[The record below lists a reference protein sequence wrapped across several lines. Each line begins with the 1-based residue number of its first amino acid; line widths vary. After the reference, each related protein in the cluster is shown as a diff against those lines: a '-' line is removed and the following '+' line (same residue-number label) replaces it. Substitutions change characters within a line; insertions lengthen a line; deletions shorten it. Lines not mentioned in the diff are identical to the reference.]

1 MKRLLCGAL
10 LALVSLNA
18 MSAGNDLFVNQRNPE
33 NTATLTR
40 PVTVSDSDGLVGY
53 AFTPAIPGNRVP
65 VMLSLGAGLALN
77 GSVLSASPAGAVT
90 WNSVTGKPTFAA
102 VATSGAYTDLS
113 GRPTIPAA
121 QVQTDWNATTGLGV
135 LLNKPALFSGAYSA
149 LTGIPSTFAPAA
161 HTQAW
166 STVTATPTTL
176 VGYGITDGLTASALA
191 PYATSA
197 SVAASLATKFN
208 TPAGTTAQY
217 VRGDGL
223 LATLPTGKRIET
235 YAGVTDANGLYTV
248 TYPTAFP
255 AVPNVQP
262 GPPSDSTQSWVLVS
276 STASGFSVRLVQRS
290 VLTVLSLQVLAG
302 VVSNV
307 AAAPAQVLVVAQ

>member
-77 GSVLSASPAGAVT
+77 GSVLSATPA

-102 VATSGAYTDLS
+102 VATSGAYADLS
-113 GRPTIPAA
+113 GRPT
-121 QVQTDWNATTGLGV
+121 
-135 LLNKPALFSGAYSA
+135 LFSGAYSA

-166 STVTATPTTL
+166 STITATPTTL
-176 VGYGITDGLTASALA
+176 AGYGITDGATASALA
-191 PYATSA
+191 A
-197 SVAASLATKFN
+197 KFN

-217 VRGDGL
+217 VRGDGS
-223 LATLPTGKRIET
+223 LATLPVAKRIET
-235 YAGVTDANGLYTV
+235 YAGTTDANGLYTV
-248 TYPTAFP
+248 TYPTSFP

-262 GPPSDSTQSWVLVS
+262 QPPTAPNQVWVVVS
-276 STASGFSVRLVQRS
+276 STVNGFSLRLTQRAS
-290 VLTVLSLQVLAG
+290 VTLLSIEVLLAATTN
-302 VVSNV
+302 VV
-307 AAAPAQVLVVAQ
+307 AAPAQVLVVGQ

>member
-65 VMLSLGAGLALN
+65 VMLTLGAGLALN
-77 GSVLSASPAGAVT
+77 GSVLSATPA

-102 VATSGAYTDLS
+102 VATSGAYADLS
-113 GRPTIPAA
+113 GR
-121 QVQTDWNATTGLGV
+121 
-135 LLNKPALFSGAYSA
+135 PALFSGAYSA
-149 LTGIPSTFAPAA
+149 LTGVPSTFAPAA

-166 STVTATPTTL
+166 STITATPTTL
-176 VGYGITDGLTASALA
+176 AGYGITDGATASALA
-191 PYATSA
+191 A
-197 SVAASLATKFN
+197 KFN

-217 VRGDGL
+217 VRGDGS
-223 LATLPTGKRIET
+223 LATLPVAKRIET
-235 YAGVTDANGLYTV
+235 YAGATDANGLYTV
-248 TYPTAFP
+248 TYSTAFP

-262 GPPSDSTQSWVLVS
+262 QPPTAPNQVWVVVS
-276 STASGFSVRLVQRS
+276 STVNGFSLRLTQRAS
-290 VLTVLSLQVLAG
+290 VTLLSIEVLLAATT
-302 VVSNV
+302 NV